1 MADLIERLEQNVA
14 GKYYVDNTC
23 TDCDLCRQI
32 APDIF
37 QRNDDIGMSVVF
49 HQPETDDEI
58 SMAEEAMDNCP
69 TESIGNDGDE

>member
-1 MADLIERLEQNVA
+1 MAELIERLEQNVA

-37 QRNDDIGMSVVF
+37 ERNDDVYLSVVF
-49 HQPETDDEI
+49 HQPETEDEI
-58 SMAEEAMDNCP
+58 NMAEEARDNCP